1 MACTWV
7 TISCVTGSSSTH
19 SLTEREGVVH
29 LQAAEVVGV
38 VEEEERVEVGGAE
51 EEEVVEVEA
60 EEVVEVEE
68 EAVAGIRNALSQSP
82 C

>member
-1 MACTWV
+1 MACSWV

-51 EEEVVEVEA
+51 AEEEEVVEVEE
-60 EEVVEVEE
+60 EEVVEV